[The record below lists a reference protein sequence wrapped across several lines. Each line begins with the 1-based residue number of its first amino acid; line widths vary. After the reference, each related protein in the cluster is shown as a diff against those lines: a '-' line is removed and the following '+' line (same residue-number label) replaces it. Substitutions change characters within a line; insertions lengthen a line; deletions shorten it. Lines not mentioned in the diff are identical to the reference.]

1 MAADSQTATLRSNLT
16 QGNNQLRAFN
26 LGATIVEATVEVTAA
41 ADANSVYTMMRIP
54 SAARITRLSSI
65 AFDDLA
71 STGSPTLDIGLK
83 AVNFNITT
91 DPDALN
97 DGINCSSAAGTALF
111 VKDVA
116 NSGKEAWEYVS
127 GVTADP
133 GGFFDVIITLADAA
147 ANTGGTITA
156 TCVYTLD

>member
-16 QGNNQLRAFN
+16 QATNQIRAYST
-26 LGATIVEATVEVTAA
+26 GATIIESTVEVSAA
-41 ADANSVYTMMRIP
+41 ASANSVYTMMRIP
-54 SAARITRLSSI
+54 SSARITGLSQL

-71 STGSPTLDIGLK
+71 SSGSPTLDIGLK
-83 AVNFNITT
+83 AVDANITT

-97 DGINCSSAAGTALF
+97 DGINCSAAAGTAKF

-116 NSGKEAWEYVS
+116 NFGKEAWQFVN

-133 GGFFDVIITLADAA
+133 GGFFDVIVSLVDAD

-156 TCVYTLD
+156 TCVFTLD